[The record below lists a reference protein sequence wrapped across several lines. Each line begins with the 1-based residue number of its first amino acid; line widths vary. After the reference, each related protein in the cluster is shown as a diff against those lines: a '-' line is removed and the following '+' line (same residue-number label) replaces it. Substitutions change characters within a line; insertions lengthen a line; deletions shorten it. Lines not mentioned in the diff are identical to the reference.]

1 MNQRRLC
8 QRIYSPP
15 PLTTRAL
22 PLYGAKNDS
31 SRLKSRQGKRESN
44 RFQSKRVSVP
54 DEKPLA
60 DSMVTTALP
69 SIPRS
74 ICSNV
79 RAFVGACP
87 L

>member
-1 MNQRRLC
+1 
-8 QRIYSPP
+8 
-15 PLTTRAL
+15 
-22 PLYGAKNDS
+22 
-31 SRLKSRQGKRESN
+31 
-44 RFQSKRVSVP
+44 VSVP